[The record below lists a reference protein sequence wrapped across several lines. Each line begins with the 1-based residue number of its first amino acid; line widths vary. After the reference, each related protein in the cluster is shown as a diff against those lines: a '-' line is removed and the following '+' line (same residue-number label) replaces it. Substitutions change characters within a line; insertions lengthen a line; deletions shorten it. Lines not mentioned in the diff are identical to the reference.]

1 MDIHIGSIIRT
12 RAKFIRMGPT
22 ELGRRLGTSKQNVY
36 GIFKRDS
43 IDTELLHR
51 IGTILEQDFFI
62 LLSKMH
68 SGGAD
73 AAGDPR
79 SNGRRTQSPTL
90 AALERENEFLRR
102 INGLLEEKI
111 AVLEG
116 KKPQSVS
123 SGG

>member
-1 MDIHIGSIIRT
+1 
-12 RAKFIRMGPT
+12 MGPT

-51 IGTILEQDFFI
+51 IGKILEQDFF
-62 LLSKMH
+62 LVLSKMH
-68 SGGAD
+68 AGGPD
-73 AAGDPR
+73 AGVDAR
-79 SNGRRTQSPTL
+79 SNGKRTQSPSV
-90 AALERENEFLRR
+90 AALERENEYLRR

-116 KKPQSVS
+116 KKASSVS
-123 SGG
+123 AGG